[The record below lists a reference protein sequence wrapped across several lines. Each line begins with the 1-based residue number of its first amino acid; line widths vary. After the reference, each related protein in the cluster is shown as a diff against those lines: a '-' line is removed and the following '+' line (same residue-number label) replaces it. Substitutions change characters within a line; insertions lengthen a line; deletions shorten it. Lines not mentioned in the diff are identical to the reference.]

1 MEGKP
6 PAEDGHLRHWL
17 KRRTGGTPACIL
29 PKGLRN
35 PQPLLDTLPDLC
47 SAWPLPHQWW
57 MSMLK
62 TEHTRLL
69 APGIDTGS
77 SGNRLRSDNRTPRD
91 TLKALGVCPSE
102 NTCHGDRFQRMIG
115 DASANGGCPL
125 APGRETLLRQNR

>member
-35 PQPLLDTLPDLC
+35 PQPLLDTLPNLC

-91 TLKALGVCPSE
+91 TLKALGVCP
-102 NTCHGDRFQRMIG
+102 Q
-115 DASANGGCPL
+115 
-125 APGRETLLRQNR
+125 

>member
-1 MEGKP
+1 KETKPGTRIDVGRGGPHGGKP

-47 SAWPLPHQWW
+47 SVWPLPHQWW

-62 TEHTRLL
+62 TEHTQPPFKCGW
-69 APGIDTGS
+69 PGLMPDHPS
-77 SGNRLRSDNRTPRD
+77 SD
-91 TLKALGVCPSE
+91 
-102 NTCHGDRFQRMIG
+102 
-115 DASANGGCPL
+115 
-125 APGRETLLRQNR
+125 